1 MREYNIFFILCQQ
14 RHYITGLFHHDD
26 EPFKRFKVLCILALI
41 VSWSLLYKQLI
52 QVCAISVDLKL
63 TWNVIQRKFFIFHFN
78 KIGKIKGIYRGH
90 KITRNTC
97 SMQCSMGTGLLRQGK
112 CLNFLWLL
120 SVNTHFPD
128 EHSKYSLFL
137 FSRGGGW
144 GGGGGNLSLQLP
156 CRPEYTR
163 PQWHNSKEFR

>member
-1 MREYNIFFILCQQ
+1 MHSGSHSFLEPSVQTAE
-14 RHYITGLFHHDD
+14 TGLCHF
-26 EPFKRFKVLCILALI
+26 C
-41 VSWSLLYKQLI
+41 Y
-52 QVCAISVDLKL
+52 LKL
-63 TWNVIQRKFFIFHFN
+63 IAHKTWNVIQRKFFIFHFN

-90 KITRNTC
+90 KITHNTC

-137 FSRGGGW
+137 FSREGGW
-144 GGGGGNLSLQLP
+144 GGGGNLSLQLP

>member
-1 MREYNIFFILCQQ
+1 MQDNDTETKKWGSIICQQ

-41 VSWSLLYKQLI
+41 VSWSLLYKQLR

-63 TWNVIQRKFFIFHFN
+63 IAYKTWNVIQRKFFIFHFN

-90 KITRNTC
+90 KITHNTC

-137 FSRGGGW
+137 FSRGGG
-144 GGGGGNLSLQLP
+144 GGGGNLSLQLP
-156 CRPEYTR
+156 CKPEYTR
-163 PQWHNSKEFR
+163 PHV